1 MTKEEA
7 LQMSEVYKA
16 YAEGRDIQ
24 VRVYLPGN
32 DEWTEWKDY
41 NFNMTFDK
49 YNSIGQRLEYRVKP
63 TGAIKKRDFSRIS
76 GLLYEVVYN
85 TKIINSVAELIHE
98 FGEDVTL
105 IDLFNRLCKEKK
117 DMMNELK
124 ASFKE

>member
-24 VRVYLPGN
+24 VRAYLSGN

-41 NFNMTFDK
+41 NFNMTFDG
-49 YNSIGQRLEYRVKP
+49 YNSMGQRLEYRVKP
-63 TGAIKKRDFSRIS
+63 TGSIKKRDFSRIS

-105 IDLFNRLCKEKK
+105 IGLFNRLCKEKK
-117 DMMNELK
+117 DMMDELK